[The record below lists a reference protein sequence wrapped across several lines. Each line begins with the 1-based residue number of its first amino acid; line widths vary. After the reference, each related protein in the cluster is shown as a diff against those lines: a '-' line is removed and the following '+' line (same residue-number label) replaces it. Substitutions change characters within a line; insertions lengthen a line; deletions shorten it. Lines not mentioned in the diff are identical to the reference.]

1 MSASLSVENLSVRRG
16 AKLVLDQVSLSLV
29 PGKTIAVLGP
39 NGAGK
44 SSLVQTIAGMVP
56 AVSGQIVLAGKNLL
70 GRTPEIVRKHG
81 VAAVPEGHQVLSRL
95 SVEDNLRAAGWH
107 LSGAEVKRGLDEV
120 FATFPELAQRRTQL
134 AGTMSGGQQ
143 QMVAIGHALIA
154 KPQFLLIDEMSLG
167 LAPLIVKRLMGVVA
181 VLKEAGMGILLIEQ
195 FTQVALALAS
205 EVHVLSRGK
214 IQFTGTPE
222 QIKADPDVLHRA
234 YLA

>member
-1 MSASLSVENLSVRRG
+1 MSLRIEKLNVRRG
-16 AKLVLDQVSLSLV
+16 GKLVLDDVSLALE

-44 SSLVQTIAGMVP
+44 SSLVQSIAGMVP
-56 AVSGQIVLAGKNLL
+56 GFGGRIMLGGRNLL
-70 GRTPEIVRKHG
+70 GSSPEAIRKAG
-81 VAAVPEGHQVLSRL
+81 VAAVPEGHQVLARM

-107 LSGAEVKRGLDEV
+107 LDKVALRRGLEDV
-120 FATFPELAQRRTQL
+120 FTTFPELAQRRAQA

-143 QMVAIGHALIA
+143 QMVALGHALIA
-154 KPQFLLIDEMSLG
+154 KPAFLLIDEMSLG

-181 VLKEAGMGILLIEQ
+181 MLRESGMGIMLIEQ

-214 IQFTGTPE
+214 VQFSGTPA
-222 QIKADPDVLHRA
+222 QIKADPEVLHRA